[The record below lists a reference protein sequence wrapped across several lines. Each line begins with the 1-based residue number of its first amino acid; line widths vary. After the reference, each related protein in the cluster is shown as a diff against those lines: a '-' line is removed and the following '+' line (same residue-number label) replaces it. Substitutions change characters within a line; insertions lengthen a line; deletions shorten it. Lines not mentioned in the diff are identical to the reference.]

1 MTQLEY
7 KMFTKQ
13 LDKEIKLYKEQMLK
27 LTPDEIYEGFYQ
39 IHAHESIYNFLIN
52 DGLNYKR
59 KDFAKEDIIEDLYYR
74 FMKTEYDLTQDDLRE
89 FIYYDIQDRRNNQE
103 M

>member
-1 MTQLEY
+1 M
-7 KMFTKQ
+7 KFK
-13 LDKEIKLYKEQMLK
+13 QMLQANK
-27 LTPDEIYEGFYQ
+27 DYRHKNEYELVP
-39 IHAHESIYNFLIN
+39 FLIN

-89 FIYYDIQDRRNNQE
+89 FIYYDIQDRRTNQE